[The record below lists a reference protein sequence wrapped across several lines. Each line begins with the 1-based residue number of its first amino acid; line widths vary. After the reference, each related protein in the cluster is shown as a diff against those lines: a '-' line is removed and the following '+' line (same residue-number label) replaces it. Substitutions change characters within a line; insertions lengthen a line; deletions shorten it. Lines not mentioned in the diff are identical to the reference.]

1 MINWRKEVERR
12 FDRDDWIGCVNYLKG
27 ELRHSNDMDMYLN
40 LLYIYMYYL
49 VDVADNKEYFRLYEM
64 EIKQCYKQASDIYKN
79 DDKYLFYVCFIA
91 SMSEWFLD
99 LTMDDL
105 KRYMQTLYIKHPENI
120 LYRWG
125 YTLFCLRDRGLLREN
140 DLAVIN
146 SSVFHELSEKS
157 VLGVAMQNYIKYD
170 LSATH

>member
-49 VDVADNKEYFRLYEM
+49 VDVIDNKEYFRLYEM

-105 KRYMQTLYIKHPENI
+105 KRYMQTIYIKHPGNI

-125 YTLFCLRDRGLLREN
+125 YSLFCLRDRDLLHEN
-140 DLAVIN
+140 GLAVIN
-146 SSVFHELSEKS
+146 SRVFHELSGKS
-157 VLGVAMQNYIKYD
+157 VLGVAMQNYIKYG